1 MLKGQTGFKNQHF
14 NCPDRFHPDQAEP
27 ELRRHVQ
34 VFSVYQ
40 PAGLHQTRATTFR
53 RSVQQLH
60 PAQPGHPRHRGADLP
75 PAHQRFFVAQLETQK

>member
-14 NCPDRFHPDQAEP
+14 HCPDRFHPDQAEP

-34 VFSVYQ
+34 VFSVDQ

-53 RSVQQLH
+53 RSVQQLR
-60 PAQPGHPRHRGADLP
+60 PAQPGHPRQRGADLP
-75 PAHQRFFVAQLETQK
+75 PAYQRFFVAQFETQE